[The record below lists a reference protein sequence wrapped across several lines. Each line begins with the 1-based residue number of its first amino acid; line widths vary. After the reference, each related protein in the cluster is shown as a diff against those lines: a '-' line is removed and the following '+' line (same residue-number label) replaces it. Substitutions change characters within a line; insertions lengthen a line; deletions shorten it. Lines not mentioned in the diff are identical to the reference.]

1 MGSAREHVN
10 AGILMTYGTNQVDIY
25 RQAGVYVGRILNGDK
40 PASLPVMQ
48 THCRARLL
56 SHCPSFQTGVRD
68 SARSISSATNA
79 LLSACLLVSS
89 FAHNSE

>member
-56 SHCPSFQTGVRD
+56 SHCPSFSNGSPRFRAINQLCYQRAVER
-68 SARSISSATNA
+68 
-79 LLSACLLVSS
+79 LSAG
-89 FAHNSE
+89 